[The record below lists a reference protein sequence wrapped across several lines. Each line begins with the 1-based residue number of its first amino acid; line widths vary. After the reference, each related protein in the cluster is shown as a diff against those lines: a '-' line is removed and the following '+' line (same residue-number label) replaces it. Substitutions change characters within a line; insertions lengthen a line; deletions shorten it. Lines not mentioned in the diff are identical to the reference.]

1 MSCIFWEV
9 FKLDLSVKDK
19 RLNIR
24 LMYLIVFLQGFVFY
38 GPVST
43 IYRLERGISMY
54 QIFYIESIFL
64 VLMIALEIPWG
75 FFADSFGYKKTLLI
89 SNIVSYH

>member
-1 MSCIFWEV
+1 MYILEV
-9 FKLDLSVKDK
+9 FELELTLKDK
-19 RLNIR
+19 RLNIY

-54 QIFYIESIFL
+54 QIFYIESIFWI
-64 VLMIALEIPWG
+64 LMITLEYSG
-75 FFADSFGYKKTLLI
+75 QNFLSSFRKFRQ
-89 SNIVSYH
+89 